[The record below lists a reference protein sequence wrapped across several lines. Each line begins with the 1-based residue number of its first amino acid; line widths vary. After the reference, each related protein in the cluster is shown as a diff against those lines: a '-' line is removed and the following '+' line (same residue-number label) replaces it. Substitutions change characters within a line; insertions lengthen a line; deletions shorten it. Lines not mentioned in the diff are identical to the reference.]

1 MPYDPYGVGQ
11 NVSGGYWGSG
21 GGASVIFAKPLY
33 QYLVPTGAN
42 TRAVPDIALQ
52 MGGCPG
58 GISVLPC
65 PQDGT
70 ARSYSILA
78 FAFGT
83 PNQGLYGVIGTSISA
98 PGFAGLLALEE
109 QYLGGI
115 RLGNVNAQI
124 YTLAALQALS
134 SHGPFA
140 GIYHREIPGFNGVEH
155 SGGAG
160 YNQVLGA
167 GTPDGREFIL
177 APLLPPAGTPQ
188 TPSNP

>member
-1 MPYDPYGVGQ
+1 
-11 NVSGGYWGSG
+11 VSQVFGRPW
-21 GGASVIFAKPLY
+21 Y
-33 QYLVPTGAN
+33 QFLVPTGASM
-42 TRAVPDIALQ
+42 RAVPDISLQ
-52 MGGCPG
+52 MGGCPA
-58 GISVLPC
+58 GISELPC

-70 ARSYSILA
+70 ARSYSLI
-78 FAFGT
+78 AFGFGT
-83 PNQGLYGVIGTSISA
+83 SAQGYYGLIGTSISA

-124 YTLAALQALS
+124 YTLAALQGTG

-140 GIYHREIPGFNGVEH
+140 GIFHRNIPGFNGAEH
-155 SGGAG
+155 SGGNG

-167 GTPDGREFIL
+167 GTPDVRKFIL
-177 APLLPPAGTPQ
+177 APQLPAAGTPQ